1 MYRDGGLLRRRCKSS
16 SRFRLPLQVR
26 KYATLAARLC
36 HSVYSYCAPHMGTPE
51 SEAHLQSC
59 YRQYCKS
66 LRSTSRKW
74 FKLEEGDPH
83 LAELPY
89 PDGGK
94 PDWAQ
99 SKVYRDLSWTTMLLY
114 IPYHYLPHLSP
125 IVYCCYP
132 SVGIAYTADYVCVGP
147 VPSSYWAMAS
157 AKLAPTAAK
166 YHDVLIHLPC

>member
-1 MYRDGGLLRRRCKSS
+1 
-16 SRFRLPLQVR
+16 
-26 KYATLAARLC
+26 
-36 HSVYSYCAPHMGTPE
+36 MGTPE

-59 YRQYCKS
+59 YRRYCKS

-83 LAELPY
+83 LAEPPY

-114 IPYHYLPHLSP
+114 ILYHYLPHLFSL
-125 IVYCCYP
+125 Y
-132 SVGIAYTADYVCVGP
+132 IAATLLLG
-147 VPSSYWAMAS
+147 
-157 AKLAPTAAK
+157 L
-166 YHDVLIHLPC
+166 LI